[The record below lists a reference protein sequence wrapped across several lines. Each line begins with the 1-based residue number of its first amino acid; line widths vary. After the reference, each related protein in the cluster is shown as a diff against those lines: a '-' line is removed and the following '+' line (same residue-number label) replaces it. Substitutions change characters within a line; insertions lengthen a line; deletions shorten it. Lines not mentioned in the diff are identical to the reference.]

1 MGFLGRIGTLVKGAA
16 QRIGFSSV
24 HTAVNKIGAV
34 SAGLYALG
42 KTANTLTG
50 GGVQRAADSILG
62 QPLANAVGGGIR
74 YLGKTYAQAQAVQ
87 AAAPKQ
93 TGVLWSTRANPIQ
106 PP

>member
-1 MGFLGRIGTLVKGAA
+1 MGFLGRIGNFVKGVG

-24 HTAVNKIGAV
+24 HGALNKVGAI
-34 SAGLYALG
+34 SAGLYAFG

-62 QPLANAVGGGIR
+62 APLASAVGSGIR

-87 AAAPKQ
+87 AAAPGQ
-93 TGVLWSTRANPIQ
+93 GGVLWSSRAEAIKPR
-106 PP
+106 